1 MWNSEKNKWFINFLV
16 LINIENQVI
25 SQPIKPFPNLSKSK
39 KTNTTKKLVSK
50 MIQLFI
56 SRLKPFSDLLNVCK
70 ETEDPLE
77 SKKKE

>member
-1 MWNSEKNKWFINFLV
+1 
-16 LINIENQVI
+16 
-25 SQPIKPFPNLSKSK
+25 
-39 KTNTTKKLVSK
+39 

-77 SKKKE
+77 SRKKERKRKKRIKKVKRSDKICLRGESF